1 MLLYALP
8 QGTGNWRAQ
17 ITHAVYEFTC
27 VRDTAALLLHYV
39 ILVFWGCSVA
49 GL

>member
-17 ITHAVYEFTC
+17 ITHAVNEFTC
-27 VRDTAALLLHYV
+27 VGDTAALLLQYV
-39 ILVFWGCSVA
+39 ILVFRVCSVA
-49 GL
+49 